1 VVSWGTAQNGPI
13 PKILGCDLCNTDVT
27 QSPWVDNLSVY
38 GLKFDYKFAY
48 GTLTGTTNQYN
59 RKLNFN
65 FDSTPILVS
74 FDVPIADFLEQPTIA
89 FGGHPRIRLQCERSD
104 GANHLNEP
112 NRGPP

>member
-1 VVSWGTAQNGPI
+1 MVSWGTAQNGPI

-38 GLKFDYKFAY
+38 GLKFDYKFAN

-74 FDVPIADFLEQPTIA
+74 FGVPVPAESMEPQTRNLELQRTA
-89 FGGHPRIRLQCERSD
+89 LRERLCRS
-104 GANHLNEP
+104 GEFC
-112 NRGPP
+112 RGRVSPV